1 MHLSPQ
7 EIATMCHGTV
17 RQYPHSIPNHA
28 RFQYDSRLIRTE
40 EWFVALQGQRD
51 GHDFL
56 HIADM
61 NNAIGAIGQR
71 MPTDWSK
78 GFIQVENSLDAFQ
91 NIARGV
97 RGKFSGLVVGV
108 TGSAGKT
115 TTRALL
121 ASVLQGL
128 GRVHQTQGNFNN
140 HIGVPKTITDAQ
152 GDEVAWVI
160 EMGMNHLGEIDVLQ
174 DIAKPHIRLITNVG
188 AAHVEG
194 CGSIEGVAQAK
205 GELFAGAQ
213 AGDICC
219 VYEDDIRVAG
229 LSIPNHAKIVRYG
242 KKEYC
247 DIRLIS
253 YRIEGWKTHCTI
265 ATPKGTIECYV
276 PVPGEFMAINACAAV
291 CVGIAAGVAI
301 PDIQQGL
308 ANYQPV
314 GMRMRLETVHNT
326 QFVNDSYNANV
337 LSMKAAIDTMK
348 TIPNS
353 ILILGDMLEMGSEE
367 AHVHQEVLTYAI
379 NSGLPLG
386 LVGNRFLQAMQMIS
400 LEGSKIYWKSET
412 SAEMGEMLTKYIN
425 QHANTTWVILI
436 KGSRGMKMEN
446 IIQSYASIQPTH
458 E

>member
-1 MHLSPQ
+1 MHLSLQ

-17 RQYPHSIPNHA
+17 LQSPSHIPPHA
-28 RFQYDSRLIRTE
+28 RFQYDSRLIQAK
-40 EWFVALQGQRD
+40 EWFIALQGQRD

-56 HIADM
+56 HIADT
-61 NNAIGAIGQR
+61 NDAIGAIGQR
-71 MPTDWSK
+71 MPENWNK
-78 GFIQVENSLDAFQ
+78 GFMYVEDSLRAFQ
-91 NIARGV
+91 DIARGV

-128 GRVHQTQGNFNN
+128 GTVHQTQGNFNN

-152 GDEVAWVI
+152 GNEAAWVI

-219 VYEDDIRVAG
+219 VYADDERIAK
-229 LSIPNHAKIVRYG
+229 LPIPAHAKILRYG
-242 KKEYC
+242 KQDHC
-247 DIRLIS
+247 DIRLLS

-265 ATPKGTIECYV
+265 ATPKETIECYV

-291 CVGIAAGVAI
+291 CVGIAAGVDI
-301 PDIQQGL
+301 KHIQQGL

-314 GMRMRLETVHNT
+314 GMRMRVETVHNT

-348 TIPNS
+348 TIPNTL
-353 ILILGDMLEMGSEE
+353 LILGDMLEMGSEE
-367 AHVHQEVLTYAI
+367 ANVHQEVLVYALH
-379 NSGLPLG
+379 SGLPIG
-386 LVGNRFLQAMQMIS
+386 LVGPRFLQAAQM
-400 LEGSKIYWKSET
+400 LKIDTSNIHWKTET
-412 SAEMGEMLTKYIN
+412 SLQMGEMLSAYIPT
-425 QHANTTWVILI
+425 QSHTTLVILI

-446 IIQSYASIQPTH
+446 IIQTYASNTH
-458 E
+458 